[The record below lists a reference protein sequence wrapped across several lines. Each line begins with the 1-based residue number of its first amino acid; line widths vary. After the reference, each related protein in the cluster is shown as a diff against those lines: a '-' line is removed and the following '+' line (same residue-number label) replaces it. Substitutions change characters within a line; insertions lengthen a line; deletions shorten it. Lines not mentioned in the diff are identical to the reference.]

1 MESSNNKSNEEIYY
15 NKLLKIKEQTD
26 SLYTRL
32 KEELDIE
39 IPKYILDEIY
49 SGGDKNNIIAL
60 TDLALSNN
68 SVSEKDAEVFKSNL
82 DKYLN
87 E

>member
-1 MESSNNKSNEEIYY
+1 MESNNKSDEEIYY
-15 NKLLKIKEQTD
+15 NKLLKIKELTD
-26 SLYTRL
+26 SLYIKL

-60 TDLALSNN
+60 TNLALSNN

>member
-1 MESSNNKSNEEIYY
+1 MESSNNKSDKEIYY
-15 NKLLKIKEQTD
+15 NKLMKNKELTD
-26 SLYTRL
+26 SLYIKL

-60 TDLALSNN
+60 TNLAISNN
-68 SVSEKDAEVFKSNL
+68 SVSEKDAEVFKANL
-82 DKYLN
+82 YKYLN
-87 E
+87 

>member
-1 MESSNNKSNEEIYY
+1 MESSNNRSDKEIYY
-15 NKLLKIKEQTD
+15 NKLMKNKELTD
-26 SLYTRL
+26 SLYIKL

-60 TDLALSNN
+60 TNLAISNN
-68 SVSEKDAEVFKSNL
+68 SVSEKDAEVFKANL
-82 DKYLN
+82 YKYLI
-87 E
+87 

>member
-1 MESSNNKSNEEIYY
+1 MESNNKSDEEIYY
-15 NKLLKIKEQTD
+15 NKLLKIKELTD
-26 SLYTRL
+26 SLYIKL

-60 TDLALSNN
+60 TNLAISNN
-68 SVSEKDAEVFKSNL
+68 SVSEKDAEVFKDNL
-82 DKYLN
+82 DKYLI
-87 E
+87 